1 LDLGFSI
8 VGRGDAIDFEKTRPG
23 RADLRLRVAGEV
35 AFDAFWQETLSA
47 ALTTA
52 RERRASAF
60 GPHPRAKSVLLF
72 ARSFRWLISAF
83 HKAENSRPRELR
95 AVTLEVR
102 TALSIPT
109 KH

>member
-1 LDLGFSI
+1 MSAEAMQSI
-8 VGRGDAIDFEKTRPG
+8 SKRRVPG

-35 AFDAFWQETLSA
+35 AFDAFRQETLSA

-95 AVTLEVR
+95 AVTLGWSGG
-102 TALSIPT
+102 LSI
-109 KH
+109 